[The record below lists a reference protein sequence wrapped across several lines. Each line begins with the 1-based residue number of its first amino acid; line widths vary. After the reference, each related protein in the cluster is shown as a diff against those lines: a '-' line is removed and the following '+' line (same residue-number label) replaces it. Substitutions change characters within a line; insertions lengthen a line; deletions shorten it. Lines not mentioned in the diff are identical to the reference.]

1 MAPAR
6 TDISATIDKEDEAG
20 RRRRR
25 VARIGKI
32 NSERTW
38 PYLKYLRLS
47 PSLFPVY
54 SLSFQYASSSNTS
67 LCIMSLTS
75 FGFYLCQI
83 LAPSS

>member
-6 TDISATIDKEDEAG
+6 TDISATIDKEDEEEEEGWRELEKLTAKEHG
-20 RRRRR
+20 PISSIC
-25 VARIGKI
+25 V
-32 NSERTW
+32 S
-38 PYLKYLRLS
+38 RL
-47 PSLFPVY
+47 
-54 SLSFQYASSSNTS
+54 LSFQYSFSLQYASSSNTS